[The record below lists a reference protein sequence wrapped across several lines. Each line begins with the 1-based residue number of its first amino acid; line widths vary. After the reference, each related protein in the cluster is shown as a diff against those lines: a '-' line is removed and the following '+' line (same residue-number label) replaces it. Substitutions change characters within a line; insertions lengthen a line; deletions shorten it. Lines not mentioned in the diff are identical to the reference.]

1 MGVNTIIE
9 TIGGAAGMP
18 QEGVVDMRDIHLKYQ
33 DGLWVARIKVA
44 GKWLSRSNGWVTR
57 VQAEVGARALRN
69 KLQAEVPAVVAP
81 ALPVTAVKPAKT
93 FRTDLLAKLEEH
105 IHRQRLRNPDP
116 HRRSAHYLLEGLGI
130 HADDGVAEQQPR
142 WFAKVRDFM
151 VDDANLKKGTR
162 NMYAR
167 YMRELLKHLL
177 PLGLNSACIDE
188 LKNLPSSGVSESSGE
203 PFSQEQLRVMMVHE
217 PQQSELCRILFWIGA
232 SGGPQVVDAAFIT
245 FSGIDFET
253 GLCRWQRIKSR
264 ETIGFAALPPLL
276 ELLKKR
282 RADLGADAVY
292 VLPEMVFSEVER
304 KNPLCNTVPW
314 DEVPVAVATAA
325 AQRVTKVVTDFL
337 KLCGIKAPGITNK
350 SWRKHNISL
359 WASIGIKQKTRMRM
373 AGHTSLDQHN
383 RYDTPA
389 DFEICRA
396 RDIMW
401 RYYQAI
407 AAGKPFDIPTTPYDI
422 YEALVG
428 KLDRQAA
435 EIKRENIDLHLKI
448 DGLMAV
454 VERLVQAQTL
464 TLA

>member
-1 MGVNTIIE
+1 MNTIIE
-9 TIGGAAGMP
+9 TIGGEVGTP

-57 VQAEVGARALRN
+57 AQAEVGARALRD
-69 KLQAEVPAVVAP
+69 KLQAEVTPVVASI
-81 ALPVTAVKPAKT
+81 LPVPAAKPAKT
-93 FRTDLLAKLEEH
+93 FRTVLLAKLEEH

-142 WFAKVRDFM
+142 WFAKVRDFL
-151 VDDANLKKGTR
+151 VDDAKLKKGTR
-162 NMYAR
+162 DLYAR
-167 YMRELLKHLL
+167 YMRELLKHLV
-177 PLGLNSACIDE
+177 PLGLNPACIAE
-188 LKNLPSSGVSESSGE
+188 LENLPSSGVSESSGE
-203 PFSQEQLRVMMVHE
+203 PFSQEQLRIMMAHE

-232 SGGPQVVDAAFIT
+232 SGGPQVVDAAFID
-245 FSGIDFET
+245 FAGIDFET
-253 GLCRWQRIKSR
+253 GLCRWKRVKSR
-264 ETIGFAALPPLL
+264 ENIGFAALPPLL
-276 ELLKKR
+276 KLLKKR
-282 RADLGADAVY
+282 RSDLGEAAVY

-304 KNPLCNTVPW
+304 KNPLCNTVHW

-359 WASIGIKQKTRMRM
+359 WASLGIKEKTRMRM
-373 AGHTSLDQHN
+373 AGHTSLDQHS

-389 DFEICRA
+389 DFEICHA

-401 RYYQAI
+401 KYYQAI
-407 AAGKPFDIPTTPYDI
+407 AAGKPFDIPTTTFDVC
-422 YEALVG
+422 EVLVG
-428 KLDRQAA
+428 KLDRQAT
-435 EIKRENIDLHLKI
+435 ELKQENVELHLKI
-448 DGLMAV
+448 DGLMAA

-464 TLA
+464 MLA